1 MKSFKVTINEEE
13 VIAAS
18 DRIVSISIGA
28 GNHPQDNYIHIGGM
42 DSNSYHLTWL
52 DRHLEKGDRIK
63 VKVCETNRISPLK
76 ESIPSDRHELKS
88 KYDHLKKEL
97 EEKGL
102 I

>member
-18 DRIVSISIGA
+18 DRIVSVFIGA
-28 GNHPQDNYIHIGGM
+28 GNQPQDNYIHIGGM

-52 DRHLEKGDRIK
+52 DRYLVTGDRIK
-63 VKVCETNRISPLK
+63 VEIYETNIISPLEK
-76 ESIPSDRHELKS
+76 RIPSDRNELKA
-88 KYDHLKKEL
+88 KYYNLKKEL

>member
-18 DRIVSISIGA
+18 DRTVSVFIGA
-28 GNHPQDNYIHIGGM
+28 GNQPQDNYIRIGGM
-42 DSNSYHLTWL
+42 DSNSYRLTWL
-52 DRHLEKGDRIK
+52 DRYLVTGDRIK
-63 VKVCETNRISPLK
+63 VEIYETNIISPLEK
-76 ESIPSDRHELKS
+76 RIPSDRNELKA
-88 KYDHLKKEL
+88 KYYNLKKEL

>member
-1 MKSFKVTINEEE
+1 MKGFKVTINEEE

-28 GNHPQDNYIHIGGM
+28 GNLPQDNYIHIGGM

-63 VKVCETNRISPLK
+63 VKVCETNSISPLK
-76 ESIPSDRHELKS
+76 ERIPFDRHELKS
-88 KYDHLKKEL
+88 KYDHLKREL